1 MIFDKFSFS
10 FNARTKWFVFLFICL
25 LQLCAL
31 FYISWRWHNI
41 QVDGI
46 PYQWQCIPR
55 LEQSAFGTDYIR
67 VVFPEDTTKWLDNTK
82 PERDQ
87 IVYVYISRNE
97 SGIMQI
103 EGASAEKPPVGKDY
117 MKASV
122 VDVMDGTIQF
132 RVNFDRYRIDPEKA
146 DGIYDIAASDSV
158 IASVRMK
165 KGEGVIE
172 GIFIN
177 GMPLEL
183 CGSAAEQAAAN
194 AQKTQVDNTS
204 TKKKLR
210 IGEPGMVP
218 PKKGAVTD

>member
-1 MIFDKFSFS
+1 MILKKLSVS
-10 FNARTKWFVFLFICL
+10 SNPRGKWLIFIIVCL
-25 LQLCAL
+25 VQLLAL
-31 FYISWRWHNI
+31 FYVSWRWHNI

-55 LEQSAFGTDYIR
+55 LEQSSFGTDYIR
-67 VVFPEDTTKWLDNTK
+67 VVFPEDTTNWLDNSI
-82 PERDQ
+82 PEPDQ
-87 IVYVYISRNE
+87 IVYVYISSDEKGLMKIN
-97 SGIMQI
+97 
-103 EGASAEKPPVGKDY
+103 GASAEKPAVGQDY

-122 VDVMDGTIQF
+122 VEFHDGMIQF
-132 RVNFDRYRIDPEKA
+132 RVGFDRYRIDPAKA

-183 CGSAAEQAAAN
+183 CGSQADTAVQENQRKELKESDGTA
-194 AQKTQVDNTS
+194 
-204 TKKKLR
+204 KKIR
-210 IGEPGMVP
+210 IAEPGMVP
-218 PKKGAVTD
+218 PKK